1 MNGYSNRYRFSVVL
15 LVLAALT
22 LAVVTRLFYLKLYDS
37 EFLNEQGDRR
47 TVRHMSIPVTRGLIT
62 DRNGSPLAVST
73 EVSTIWCNP
82 KEMRPEDLARIPD
95 LAKALGRPVA
105 ELDTYIRSHPKKGFL
120 YLARGLS
127 PIEGEDIMAL
137 GIKGIHQTKEYKRY
151 YPSSDLTAQLIGL
164 VNVDGEGQ
172 EGIELGYNDWLS
184 GRNGVR
190 EVLINPRGSIVEN
203 VRVVKQPKP
212 SQDIALSI
220 DLRLQFLAYHAL
232 QKAVEKFGAL
242 SGSAVLVNPKTG
254 QILAMANF
262 PSYNPNN
269 RATINPSFMRN
280 RALTDVF
287 EPGSVIKPFSM
298 SAALASGKFNEN
310 TQVSVAPGWFVI
322 DGHTIR
328 DVAKRNVLTMTEVL
342 INSSNI
348 GMSKVA
354 LEIGPRP
361 IVEQLAR
368 AGFGSPLSLGFP
380 GENAGSLPNHVKW
393 SKIATA
399 SMSYGYSLAVN
410 TAELAQA
417 YTIFANDGMLAP
429 LSLLRDNIQ
438 PQVQAM
444 DPQIA
449 HRVRMML
456 KQVVEDPSGVARARV
471 PGYQVAGK
479 SGTARRSGGGG
490 YKENTYRSMF
500 VGMAPA
506 SDPQLVL
513 AVMMDSP
520 TKVGYYGG
528 LVSAPVFSEIMAG
541 ALRSLAIPPD
551 NLKPTQTVQEE
562 TKEDKA
568 HT

>member
-1 MNGYSNRYRFSVVL
+1 MNGFSNRYRFHAVL
-15 LVLAALT
+15 FFLFLLT
-22 LAVVTRLFYLKLYDS
+22 LAVASRLVYLRVHDS
-37 EFLNEQGDRR
+37 EFLIDQGERR
-47 TVRHMSIPVTRGLIT
+47 SVRHIPIPVTRGLIT

-82 KEMRPEDLARIPD
+82 SEMKESMDRVPALAAALHRPADELMSYIKARSE
-95 LAKALGRPVA
+95 K
-105 ELDTYIRSHPKKGFL
+105 HFL

-137 GIKGIHQTKEYKRY
+137 DIKGVHQLKEYKRY
-151 YPSSDLTAQLIGL
+151 YPTSDLTAQLIGL
-164 VNVDGEGQ
+164 VNLDGEGQ
-172 EGIELGYNDWLS
+172 EGVELGYNEWLS
-184 GRNGVR
+184 GKAGVR
-190 EVLINPRGSIVEN
+190 EVLINPRGSIVKN
-203 VRVVKQPKP
+203 IKVDKQPKP

-220 DLRLQFLAYHAL
+220 DLRLQFEAYRAL
-232 QKAVEKFGAL
+232 QEAVTKFGAL
-242 SGSAVLVNPKTG
+242 SGSAVLVNPKNG

-269 RATINPSFMRN
+269 RASINPTFMRN

-298 SAALASGKFNEN
+298 SAALATGKFNEN

-328 DVAKRNVLTMTEVL
+328 DVARRDILTMTGVL

-354 LEIGPRP
+354 LEVGPKP
-361 IVEQLAR
+361 ILEQLAR
-368 AGFGSPLSLGFP
+368 VGFGSPLSLGFP
-380 GENAGSLPNHVKW
+380 GENAGYLPNHVKW
-393 SKIATA
+393 SRIATA

-417 YTIFANDGMLAP
+417 YTVFANDGKLAP
-429 LSLLRDNIQ
+429 LSLLRDN
-438 PQVQAM
+438 PQQLVPAM
-444 DPQIA
+444 DPQVA
-449 HRVRMML
+449 HRIRMML
-456 KQVVEDPSGVARARV
+456 KEVVEDPSGVVRARV

-490 YKENTYRSMF
+490 YKEHAYRSMF

-506 SDPQLVL
+506 SDPKLVL

-520 TKVGYYGG
+520 TKIGYYGG
-528 LVSAPVFSEIMAG
+528 LVSAPVFSQIMSG
-541 ALRSLAIPPD
+541 ALRALAIPPD
-551 NLKPTQTVQEE
+551 NLPPTNTAQSE
-562 TKEDKA
+562 TPA
-568 HT
+568 PHSHT